1 MKFLKFKSNI
11 FILVFQFVSSNISV
25 YIWCAIPQV
34 VLIARTLWTGHYI
47 CRIAYRYSNARTNC
61 RNDGLLSKDLM
72 VGIRYLTIIT
82 GFQCFNYVHT
92 CIWYNIRTYALTLL
106 VIIYDRCH
114 VINTR
119 RYHPFSLSYLCYT
132 WTLLVIIS
140 RPVPCMN
147 WEKLTSGLILVYLIR
162 YMDFPGD

>member
-1 MKFLKFKSNI
+1 
-11 FILVFQFVSSNISV
+11 
-25 YIWCAIPQV
+25 
-34 VLIARTLWTGHYI
+34 
-47 CRIAYRYSNARTNC
+47 
-61 RNDGLLSKDLM
+61 M

-147 WEKLTSGLILVYLIR
+147 YSRLPYNIHGLSWWLMSNFAWNLACFNRFCFIFYIVLKCVNFVTCFYQSSHIDNSVSLQYSIILQSLSNSSK
-162 YMDFPGD
+162 